1 MFSKQPKNIT
11 NNYHNVFRLNNE
23 IDYQK
28 LADAIVKAQQKAE
41 EQKEFEQRFA
51 EEKQKNENMQ
61 NRLKKLGCAEYFDE
75 KGNPKSQKAKFKLV
89 WGIIKAKESVLKDVS
104 IIDSIINSIVA
115 LVFAAIEWILYII
128 AFVLMI
134 FGVYNIIQ
142 FILNYNLND
151 AFFSYFMPAVDF
163 IISALVSFLLS
174 RLIIRMLKIDCKY
187 NKDSHY
193 MMDFLAVII
202 STVALI
208 VSILKK

>member
-142 FILNYNLND
+142 FVFDCNHID
-151 AFFSYFMPAVDF
+151 VSFSYLTSFANFIMGAV
-163 IISALVSFLLS
+163 LVFLFS

-193 MMDFLAVII
+193 MMNFLAVIV